1 MRSNSTFSILFWLYS
16 SRSKNGKAPIYARI
30 SVNGKKLSI
39 SLKRRIQIDEWDST
53 KQRVKNS
60 SIHAKSTN
68 QYLDEFYSGLFHAFQ
83 ELRIEGKHITPQ
95 SVKARFMD
103 EEVENQHFT
112 MRDLVSYH
120 NSNMF
125 PKLHGNTSRL
135 YLTSQKYIFLFLK
148 EKLKKEDIRLDELNY
163 KFILD
168 FENFLHKHKPNHYQK
183 QIGNNAV
190 MKHVQ
195 RLRKMVSLAYRLEW
209 IDKDPFRQFKQRLT
223 PTNREY
229 LGSEELK
236 AIENLELDCK
246 RLKTVRD
253 LFVFSCYTGV
263 CYTDLMLLTEDNVVM
278 GIDKKYWIITK
289 RQKTHNP
296 VKIPLLKKALDLI
309 ELYKEDT
316 RSIINNTL
324 FPRISNQ
331 KMNAYL
337 KEIASE
343 AKIKKN
349 LTFHMARHTFATT
362 VTLTNGV
369 PIETIS
375 KMLGHRKLTTTQI
388 YAKVLERKVG
398 EDMEILRSKLE
409 TSLESDL
416 EKKSNEA

>member
-1 MRSNSTFSILFWLYS
+1 MRSNSTFSVLFWLYS
-16 SRSKNGKAPIYARI
+16 SRSKNGNAPIYARI
-30 SVNGKKLSI
+30 SINGKKLNI
-39 SLKRRIQIDEWDST
+39 SLKRRIQINEWDSN
-53 KQRVKNS
+53 KQRVKSS

-68 QYLDEFYSGLFHAFQ
+68 LYLDEFYSGLFHSFQ
-83 ELRIEGKHITPQ
+83 QLRIEGKHITPQ
-95 SVKARFMD
+95 NIKARFMD
-103 EEVENQHFT
+103 EELDNPHFT
-112 MRDLVSYH
+112 MKELVAYH

-148 EKLKKEDIRLDELNY
+148 MKLKKDDIRLDELNY

-168 FENFLHKHKPNHYQK
+168 FENFLRRHKPNHYQK

-190 MKHVQ
+190 MKHIQ

-223 PTNREY
+223 PTNRGY
-229 LGSEELK
+229 LGSEELQ
-236 AIENLELDCK
+236 AIEELELQSK

-278 GIDKKYWIITK
+278 GLDKKYWIITK

-309 ELYKEDT
+309 ERYKRDPGA
-316 RSIINNTL
+316 IINNTL

-331 KMNAYL
+331 KVNAYL
-337 KEIASE
+337 KEIASG

-398 EDMEILRSKLE
+398 EDMEILRNKLE
-409 TSLESDL
+409 VATESGL
-416 EKKSNEA
+416 KKKANEG

>member
-1 MRSNSTFSILFWLYS
+1 MRSNSTFSVLFWLYS

-30 SVNGKKLSI
+30 SVNGKKLNI
-39 SLKRRIQIDEWDST
+39 SLKRRIPINEWDST

-60 SIHAKSTN
+60 SNHARSTN
-68 QYLDEFYSGLFHAFQ
+68 QYLDEFYSGLFQSFQ
-83 ELRIEGKHITPQ
+83 QLRIEGKHITPH

-103 EEVENQHFT
+103 EEVDSQHFT

-148 EKLKKEDIRLDELNY
+148 KKLKLEDIRLDELNY

-168 FENFLHKHKPNHYQK
+168 FENFLRKHKPNHYQK

-190 MKHVQ
+190 MKHIQ

-229 LGSEELK
+229 LSAEELQ
-236 AIENLELDCK
+236 AIEELELQSK

-278 GIDKKYWIITK
+278 GLDKKYWIITR

-296 VKIPLLKKALDLI
+296 VKIPLLKKAFDLI
-309 ELYKEDT
+309 GQYKEDS
-316 RSIINNTL
+316 RSVINNTL

-343 AKIKKN
+343 ANIKKN

-398 EDMEILRSKLE
+398 EDMEILRNKLE
-409 TSLESDL
+409 IPMESTL
-416 EKKSNEA
+416 SKKTNGA

>member
-1 MRSNSTFSILFWLYS
+1 MRSNSTFSVLFWLYS

-30 SVNGKKLSI
+30 SVNGKKLNI
-39 SLKRRIQIDEWDST
+39 SLKRRIPINEWDSN

-68 QYLDEFYSGLFHAFQ
+68 QYLDEFYSGLFQSFQ
-83 ELRIEGKHITPQ
+83 QLRIEGKHITPQ
-95 SVKARFMD
+95 RVKARFMD
-103 EEVENQHFT
+103 EEVDSQHFT

-148 EKLKKEDIRLDELNY
+148 KKLKLEDIRLDELNY

-168 FENFLHKHKPNHYQK
+168 FENFLRKHKPNHYQK

-190 MKHVQ
+190 MKHIQ

-229 LGSEELK
+229 LGAEELQ
-236 AIENLELDCK
+236 AIEELELQSK

-278 GIDKKYWIITK
+278 GLDKKYWIITK

-309 ELYKEDT
+309 GQYKEDS
-316 RSIINNTL
+316 RSVINNTL

-388 YAKVLERKVG
+388 YAKVLERKVS
-398 EDMEILRSKLE
+398 EDMEILRNKLE
-409 TSLESDL
+409 IPMESSLS
-416 EKKSNEA
+416 KKTNGA

>member
-1 MRSNSTFSILFWLYS
+1 MRSNSTFSVLFWLYS

-30 SVNGKKLSI
+30 SVNGKKLNI
-39 SLKRRIQIDEWDST
+39 SLKRRIQINEWDSN
-53 KQRVKNS
+53 KQRVKSS
-60 SIHAKSTN
+60 SIHAKSIN
-68 QYLDEFYSGLFHAFQ
+68 QYLNEFYSGLFHSFQ
-83 ELRIEGKHITPQ
+83 QLRIEGKHITPQ
-95 SVKARFMD
+95 NIKARFMD
-103 EEVENQHFT
+103 EELDNPHFT
-112 MRDLVSYH
+112 MKELVAYH

-148 EKLKKEDIRLDELNY
+148 MKLKKDDIRLDELNY

-168 FENFLHKHKPNHYQK
+168 FENFLRRHKPNHYQK

-190 MKHVQ
+190 MKHIQ

-223 PTNREY
+223 PTNRES
-229 LGSEELK
+229 LGSEELQ
-236 AIENLELDCK
+236 AIEELELKSK

-263 CYTDLMLLTEDNVVM
+263 CYIDLMLLTEDNVVM
-278 GIDKKYWIITK
+278 GLDKKYWIITK
-289 RQKTHNP
+289 RQKTQNP
-296 VKIPLLKKALDLI
+296 VKIPLLRKALDLI
-309 ELYKEDT
+309 ERYKEDP
-316 RSIINNTL
+316 RSVINNTL

-398 EDMEILRSKLE
+398 EDMEVLRSKLE
-409 TSLESDL
+409 RPMESDL
-416 EKKSNEA
+416 KKKANEG

>member
-1 MRSNSTFSILFWLYS
+1 MRSNSTFSVLFWLYS

-30 SVNGKKLSI
+30 SVNGKKLNI
-39 SLKRRIQIDEWDST
+39 SLKRRIPINEWDSN

-68 QYLDEFYSGLFHAFQ
+68 QYLDEFYSGLFQSFQ
-83 ELRIEGKHITPQ
+83 QLRIEGKHITPQ
-95 SVKARFMD
+95 RVKARFMD
-103 EEVENQHFT
+103 EELDSQHFT

-148 EKLKKEDIRLDELNY
+148 KKLKLEDIGLDELNY

-168 FENFLHKHKPNHYQK
+168 FENFLRKHKPNHYQK

-190 MKHVQ
+190 MKHIQ

-229 LGSEELK
+229 LGAEELQ
-236 AIENLELDCK
+236 AIEELELQSK

-278 GIDKKYWIITK
+278 GLDKKYWIITK

-309 ELYKEDT
+309 GQYKEDS
-316 RSIINNTL
+316 RSVINNTL

-398 EDMEILRSKLE
+398 EDMEILRNKLE
-409 TSLESDL
+409 VATESDL
-416 EKKSNEA
+416 KKKANEG